1 MKKIFLASNSI
12 ARRDLLK
19 KAKIKFH
26 AIRPKVNENKLKDI
40 FKKKRIPLNKMA
52 LFLADNKCNSISSFY
67 SDQLILAC
75 DQVLIVENEYLSKPN
90 SESEIIN
97 HLKKLQGKTHY
108 LFTANIL
115 KKNNKTLWKYMA
127 KSSIRIRKLTDK
139 EIKKYLEMYPF
150 KKNNSIYQIEKG
162 GAHLIETMNG
172 NYYDI
177 LGLSL
182 IELLSELRK
191 RELV

>member
-26 AIRPKVNENKLKDI
+26 AIRPKVDENKLKDI
-40 FKKKRIPLNKMA
+40 FKNKRIPLNKMA

-67 SDQLILAC
+67 SDQIILAC

-127 KSSIRIRKLTDK
+127 KSSIRIRNLTDK
-139 EIKKYLEMYPF
+139 EIKNIWKCIPL
-150 KKNNSIYQIEKG
+150 KKITVFIKLKKG
-162 GAHLIETMNG
+162 RLI
-172 NYYDI
+172 
-177 LGLSL
+177 SL
-182 IELLSELRK
+182 KL
-191 RELV
+191 